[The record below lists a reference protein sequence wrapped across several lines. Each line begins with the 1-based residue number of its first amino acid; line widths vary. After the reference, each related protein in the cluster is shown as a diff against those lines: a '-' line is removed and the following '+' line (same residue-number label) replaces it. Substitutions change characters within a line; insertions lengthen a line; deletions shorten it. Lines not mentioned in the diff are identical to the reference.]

1 MNTRVAL
8 LFSLVIGLFAC
19 SDGNIL
25 APRNFTRLDEA
36 EARWKAHG
44 IKQYTLTQRR
54 QCYCGLLAYP
64 LTLSIDSTG
73 KIVRARD
80 AKGDSINTAFG
91 TSIESIFANIRA
103 MQSRTDA
110 SFEVR
115 YDSVYGYPR
124 FLSADPIKQA
134 IDDEYVLET
143 MLVR

>member
-1 MNTRVAL
+1 MNTRIIL
-8 LFSLVIGLFAC
+8 LCSLVIGLFAC
-19 SDGNIL
+19 SDGSIL
-25 APRNFTRLDEA
+25 TPRNFTRLDDA

-44 IKQYTLTQRR
+44 IKQYTITQRR
-54 QCYCGLLAYP
+54 SCFCVPIAFP
-64 LTLSIDSTG
+64 ITLQIDSTG

-91 TSIESIFANIRA
+91 TTIESIFANIRA

-143 MLVR
+143 TLVR